1 MAVPI
6 ETINLDVEMDDN
18 DPTVIESSEKLAETK
33 KELGNTHYKAKQYG
47 KALTCYTEAITLSPD
62 LAANYGNRAACY
74 LMMGKYKE
82 ALEDARKSVLLDPK
96 FIKGWLRVIK
106 CCVALGDIS
115 NAENALSRLR
125 DISPDQTVVQEALN
139 LQQLRT
145 YCEEG
150 NKSIDK
156 KEYRKAL
163 FCLDRALDIAV
174 GCTRL
179 KVLKAECLAYLC
191 RFQES
196 QELANDII
204 GTDKNNADA
213 IFVRGLCL
221 YFQDNVERAFTYFQH
236 VLKLAPDHAKAMD
249 IYKRAKQLKQK
260 KEEGNEAFKNGNYLL
275 AYTLYS
281 EALHIDPNN
290 TSANAK
296 LYFNRATVSSKLGRL
311 NEAVTDCTSALT
323 LDENYLKALLRRAKC
338 YMDLQQYE
346 DAVHDYEKVVR
357 MDKSPENK
365 RLLAEAKLE
374 LKKSKRKDYYKI
386 LGIDRSATTE
396 DIKKAYRKRAL
407 VHHPDRHANASEGE
421 KKEQEKKF
429 KEVGEAYGI
438 LSDPKKRARYDNGQ
452 DLDDGEC
459 MGANIDPNHL
469 FQTFF
474 SDPGAGSFHFGGGGP
489 FSSGFT
495 FQFH

>member
-6 ETINLDVEMDDN
+6 ETIDLDVDDN
-18 DPTVIESSEKLAETK
+18 DVAVIETSEKLAEAK

-47 KALTCYTEAITLSPD
+47 KALLCYAEAINLCPD
-62 LAANYGNRAACY
+62 LASNYGNRAACY
-74 LMMGKYKE
+74 LMLGQYKE

-96 FIKGWLRVIK
+96 FTKGWLRVIK
-106 CCVALGDIS
+106 CCIALGDVS
-115 NAENALSRLR
+115 AAENALSQLR
-125 DISPDQTVVQEALN
+125 EKSPDQIVSQEAQN
-139 LQQLRT
+139 LHQLKN
-145 YCEEG
+145 YCEEAQ
-150 NKSIDK
+150 KAIDK

-163 FCLDRALDIAV
+163 YCLDRALDIAV
-174 GCTRL
+174 GCKRL
-179 KVLKAECLAYLC
+179 KVLKAECLAYLG

-196 QELANDII
+196 QEVANGII
-204 GTDKNNADA
+204 VGDQNNADA

-221 YFQDNVERAFTYFQH
+221 YFQDNVERAFSYFQR

-249 IYKRAKQLKQK
+249 VYKRAKQLKQK

-275 AYTLYS
+275 AYQLYS
-281 EALHIDPNN
+281 DALQIDPNN
-290 TSANAK
+290 ASTNAK

-311 NEAVTDCTSALT
+311 NEAVTDCSSALQ
-323 LDENYLKALLRRAKC
+323 LDENYVKALLRRAKC

-346 DAVHDYEKVVR
+346 DAVHDYEKVCRV
-357 MDKSPENK
+357 DKTPENK

-452 DLDDGEC
+452 DIDDGEC
-459 MGANIDPNHL
+459 MGANIDPNSI

-474 SDPGAGSFHFGGGGP
+474 SDPGAGSFHFGGGGSFP
-489 FSSGFT
+489 GGFT